1 MSATEPESGY
11 RLHMKRGAELRR
23 DGNLDAARVAFEE
36 AARIAPVSGAAHFN
50 LALVL
55 RDLGQ
60 PREAVLEFRAAAR
73 LDPNDFDAVQNA
85 VLTIAVAVREG
96 RTLFR
101 AQTPIP
107 ASSPSNTGA
116 GVSIIV
122 CSIDSERLGR
132 FRANVEG
139 HLRGREHEV
148 IAIGDARSLSEGYGR
163 GLARA
168 RHEIV
173 VFSHDDVELV
183 SNDPFDAIEAA
194 LAGHDIVGLVG
205 SRLAS
210 GPAVLWAGH
219 PHLHGW
225 ITYPGREG
233 PGWNTAVMSLESGVL
248 GGMQALDGVFIAA
261 RREPARRLGFD
272 SDTFNGFHFYDL
284 DFTYRAHRAG
294 LSLAV
299 TTSVEAI
306 HVSEGKFE
314 DTWRHYAQRF
324 HAKFPDLNAERS
336 PAHWYGAHFAKREEL
351 GAFFAEL
358 RALGSQP

>member
-1 MSATEPESGY
+1 VSATEPESGY
-11 RLHMKRGAELRR
+11 RLHMKRGGELRR
-23 DGNLDAARVAFEE
+23 DGKLDAARAAFEE
-36 AARIAPVSGAAHFN
+36 AARIAPASGAAHFN

-55 RDLGQ
+55 RDAGNA
-60 PREAVLEFRAAAR
+60 REAALQFRAAVR
-73 LDPNDFDAVQNA
+73 LDPRDFDAVQNV
-85 VLTIAVAVREG
+85 VLTIAAAVREG

-101 AQTPIP
+101 AQDP
-107 ASSPSNTGA
+107 APAAVNQPGA
-116 GVSIIV
+116 GISIIV
-122 CSIDSERLGR
+122 CSVDPGRLAR

-139 HLRGREHEV
+139 HLRGREHEI

-168 RHEIV
+168 RHELV

-183 SNDPFDAIEAA
+183 SRDPFGALEAA
-194 LAGHDIVGLVG
+194 LGVHDIVGLVG

-225 ITYPGREG
+225 ITYPGREA
-233 PGWNTAVMSLESGVL
+233 PGWNAAVMSLESGVL
-248 GGMQALDGVFIAA
+248 GGMQTLDGVFIGA
-261 RREPARRLGFD
+261 RRAAALRVGFD
-272 SDTFNGFHFYDL
+272 AGTFDGFHFYDL

-294 LSLAV
+294 LRLAV
-299 TTSVEAI
+299 TTGIEAI
-306 HVSEGKFE
+306 HLSEGKFE

-324 HAKFPDLNAERS
+324 HAKFPELDAARS
-336 PAHWYGAHFAKREEL
+336 PAHWYGAHFARSEDL
-351 GAFFAEL
+351 AAFYSEL